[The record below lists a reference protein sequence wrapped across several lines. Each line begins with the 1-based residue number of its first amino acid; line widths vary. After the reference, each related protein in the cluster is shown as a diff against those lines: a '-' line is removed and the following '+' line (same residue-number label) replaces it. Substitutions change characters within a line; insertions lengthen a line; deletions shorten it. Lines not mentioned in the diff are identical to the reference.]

1 MMDHSN
7 HQPQQRATT
16 VKCCR
21 CWCNGLWNLFLILL
35 IASVAVSAV
44 DEDSQKSIVAT
55 DEEDDSSRSDDN
67 VTILDLLS
75 SELQRRPA
83 NGGFVWHKLS
93 TNILQESSGVLRN
106 GELTVIL
113 GPSGSGA

>member
-1 MMDHSN
+1 MAFLTMDYTN
-7 HQPQQRATT
+7 HQPQQRTT

-21 CWCNGLWNLFLILL
+21 CSYGIWNIFLILL
-35 IASVAVSAV
+35 IATVASAV
-44 DEDSQKSIVAT
+44 DRDSKNDST
-55 DEEDDSSRSDDN
+55 DEDDRRSDD

-83 NGGFVWHKLS
+83 SGGFVWHKLS
-93 TNILQESSGVLRN
+93 TNVLQESSGVLRN

>member
-7 HQPQQRATT
+7 HQPQHRTTT

-21 CWCNGLWNLFLILL
+21 RCCYGLWSLFLILL
-35 IASVAVSAV
+35 IATVVVSAV
-44 DEDSQKSIVAT
+44 DEDSQKSVVS
-55 DEEDDSSRSDDN
+55 DEEDDSSPSDDN

-83 NGGFVWHKLS
+83 SGGFVWHKLS

>member
-1 MMDHSN
+1 MMDRSN
-7 HQPQQRATT
+7 HQPQQRAIT
-16 VKCCR
+16 VRCCR
-21 CWCNGLWNLFLILL
+21 CWCYGLWHLFLILL
-35 IASVAVSAV
+35 IATVAVSAV
-44 DEDSQKSIVAT
+44 DEDSKSGVS
-55 DEEDDSSRSDDN
+55 DEEDDSTRSDDN

-83 NGGFVWHKLS
+83 SGGFVWHKLS